1 MPRVTWRRASVRSYR
16 GLGPCRSVRSV
27 SSISKLPLIFHV
39 VRDCSKYMCLS
50 LVESRRGQQG
60 GCGGD
65 FLPLGGSLRYVIW
78 KILLGSA
85 FSHRLTMGGSDER
98 VPVHGHGAHS
108 GVRVRVTG
116 DLPLLRLVRFRA
128 RSERGLKLFKMEG
141 GVWASL

>member
-27 SSISKLPLIFHV
+27 SSISKHPLIFHV
-39 VRDCSKYMCLS
+39 VWDCSEYMCLS
-50 LVESRRGQQG
+50 LVESRRGQG

-65 FLPLGGSLRYVIW
+65 FLPLGGGLRYVIW

-98 VPVHGHGAHS
+98 VPVNRHGAHS

-116 DLPLLRLVRFRA
+116 DLPLLRLVRIRA
-128 RSERGLKLFKMEG
+128 RNERG
-141 GVWASL
+141 WALQGWPKII